1 MENTKH
7 ETLEKEARRL
17 LYEINDE
24 IIAKRLQEEEEKE
37 LELLELSRIQE
48 ESESLELAL
57 NLQAKDYFNSKENNN
72 AGKTILY

>member
-7 ETLEKEARRL
+7 EKDASRL
-17 LYEINDE
+17 LYEVSDE
-24 IIAKRLQEEEEKE
+24 ILAKRLQEEEEKE

-57 NLQAKDYFNSKENNN
+57 KLQAKDYLHSKENNN